1 MHCTAR
7 TNRAQAQLAAA
18 QAESKQHQEHAA
30 AATRDAEAAQ
40 RAATAAEAARQQLMQ
55 GEGGVDQL
63 KAELDELRRANT
75 GSVVAAGAFVRTRSA
90 RECRGGGGGLNHSR
104 IAPHGSARSRGA

>member
-1 MHCTAR
+1 
-7 TNRAQAQLAAA
+7 
-18 QAESKQHQEHAA
+18 
-30 AATRDAEAAQ
+30 
-40 RAATAAEAARQQLMQ
+40 MQ